1 MRAVFIVYE
10 NGVAELNTTSFED
23 LMYIA
28 TAITEIPKGHKGLKA
43 AIEIAEKQEVTT
55 KQLHVDSGDITPE
68 AVKDMITKADEED
81 IPNFVKRS
89 LND

>member
-1 MRAVFIVYE
+1 
-10 NGVAELNTTSFED
+10 
-23 LMYIA
+23 MYIA

-55 KQLHVDSGDITPE
+55 KELHIDSGDIGPG
-68 AVKDMITKADEED
+68 AIKAMITKADEED
-81 IPNFVKRS
+81 IPDFVKRS